1 MPQGIQ
7 GVTAGPTV
15 SDSFFKQ
22 RSRIMGVGYPRKE
35 DVRKR
40 DFSVKEAEMG
50 FRSGMLETASMS
62 GTARGEPGELVLCKS
77 FWRGKE
83 TRLYGADEDIQERAD
98 GRCVVA
104 KPGKTPEGTVICAP
118 GPNLGLEVGMALVEG
133 EKGRRSTLGLGLVWD
148 EKRRARQIFVSRFKD
163 LWIF

>member
-22 RSRIMGVGYPRKE
+22 RSRIMGVGYPGKE

-50 FRSGMLETASMS
+50 SRSGMVETASMS
-62 GTARGEPGELVLCKS
+62 CTARGEPGELVFCEF

-83 TRLYGADEDIQERAD
+83 I
-98 GRCVVA
+98 
-104 KPGKTPEGTVICAP
+104 
-118 GPNLGLEVGMALVEG
+118 
-133 EKGRRSTLGLGLVWD
+133 
-148 EKRRARQIFVSRFKD
+148 
-163 LWIF
+163 